1 MSGAESGTSLGT
13 PPSWAG
19 SPEAASAV
27 RCAAHLARI
36 SSRASLLSASPTL
49 PFAFILEMSYMVEAT
64 VALTRG
70 SMIAALSAKPP

>member
-1 MSGAESGTSLGT
+1 MR
-13 PPSWAG
+13 W
-19 SPEAASAV
+19 
-27 RCAAHLARI
+27 AAHLARI